1 MPQPTISLII
11 STYNWESA
19 LYLCL
24 SSVLYQKVL
33 PNEVIIADD
42 GSCER
47 TREVVTF
54 FQKKFPVPLHHVWQK
69 DNGFQLA
76 KIRNKAIKK
85 VQFEYII
92 QVDGDVILDKNFIK
106 DHLKFSKKNHFVRGS
121 RTKIGST
128 LSQKLLKE
136 KIIHFSFFN
145 SDINNRFNG
154 FRNYY
159 VARLLSKPEQNSR
172 KMLGCNMAYWRE
184 DALNINGYENNLT
197 GWGHEDEE
205 FATRL
210 INNSIYKIKMK
221 HYGFVKHIYHPERA
235 RDNEVEHN
243 DLIQQVISSNKKKA
257 TNGINEIE

>member
-47 TREVVTF
+47 TRDVVAF
-54 FQKKFPVPLHHVWQK
+54 FQKKFPVPLHHVWQE

-85 VQFEYII
+85 AQFEYVI
-92 QVDGDVILDKNFIK
+92 QVDGDLILDKNFIK
-106 DHLKFSKKNHFVRGS
+106 DHLKFAKKEHFVRGS
-121 RTKIGST
+121 RTRMGIS
-128 LSQKLLKE
+128 LSQKLLETKS
-136 KIIHFSFFN
+136 IHFSLFN
-145 SDINNRFNG
+145 SDIKNRFNG

-159 VARLLSKPEQNSR
+159 IAKLLATPQQNSR

-184 DALNINGYENNLT
+184 DALKINGYENNLI

-210 INNSIYKIKMK
+210 INNSVYKIKMK
-221 HYGFVKHIYHPERA
+221 HYGFVNHTYHPERA
-235 RDNEVEHN
+235 RENEVAHN
-243 DLIQQVISSNKKKA
+243 DLIQEVISSNKIKA
-257 TNGINEIE
+257 TNGINEL